1 MVAATAAFAMLVMM
15 LMVVVAA
22 AAMVLLFLM
31 VMMTT
36 ATVMLMVMFMFQ
48 RFQSLSKGVL
58 TLHSCTKLFSC
69 QFTPRRGNQRCIRV
83 MLTKKR
89 NRGIQ
94 LCLRNGICTG
104 KDDGGSGF
112 DLIVVELAKV
122 LHVYL
127 DLACIHNRNRIA
139 KGHFLIGHLLDSSDH
154 IGKLANTGG
163 FDDDTVRV
171 ILLNDLSQ
179 RLAEITHQRAA
190 DTAGVHLRNV
200 DTGILQESAVNA
212 DLTELI
218 FDKHQLLALVG
229 FLDHL
234 LDESR
239 FSCAKK
245 SGIDINL
252 HKIHLL
258 YKISILYYTTIA
270 S

>member
-1 MVAATAAFAMLVMM
+1 
-15 LMVVVAA
+15 
-22 AAMVLLFLM
+22 MVLLFLM
-31 VMMTT
+31 VMVTT

-127 DLACIHNRNRIA
+127 DLTCIHNRNRIA
-139 KGHFLIGHLLDSSDH
+139 KGHFLIRYLLDSSDH

-190 DTAGVHLRNV
+190 DTAGVHLRDV

-252 HKIHLL
+252 HKTHLL

-270 S
+270 SQRQVKNP